1 MTNPVDT
8 GEPLVTPDDAFN
20 RKLVEN
26 VHPAGWR
33 NPRPRGR
40 YNLVVVGAGTA
51 GLVTAAGAASL
62 GARVALVERHLM
74 GGDCLNYG
82 CVPSKAVIRAS
93 RAAHE
98 ARHAGGFG
106 IEGGSAVA
114 VNFSRAMERM
124 RQLRAGIS
132 EHDSAERMAGL
143 GVDVFLGSARFT
155 GKDSVEVAGE
165 TLRFSRAAIA
175 TGARAAVLDTPGL
188 SEAGFLTNESVFS
201 LTEAPRRLLVVGG
214 GPIGCELA
222 QAFRRLGSEVTLLTD
237 VECLLP
243 RDEPEVAEVLD
254 RRFAEEGIDVVT
266 SARLRQVE
274 LAGGERVVSYERQ
287 GTSAGRVA
295 ANEILLCVG
304 RAANV
309 EGLGLEAAGVRYGPN
324 GVEVDDRL
332 RTSNPRIYA
341 AGDVCSPY
349 KFTHAAD
356 AMARIVIQNALFF
369 GRRKASAL
377 VIPWCTYTD
386 PEIARVGLDPEEA
399 RERGHDVVT
408 LAVPLS
414 DVDRAVLDGQTE
426 GFARVHIEKK
436 GGRIL
441 GATLVSAHAGETIGE
456 VVLAMTHGLGIGAL
470 RETIHP
476 YPTQAEALK
485 RAADLSLRSRL
496 TPGRKALLAR
506 FLSWRR

>member
-1 MTNPVDT
+1 MTEPIET
-8 GEPLVTPDDAFN
+8 REPLVAPDDAFN
-20 RKLVEN
+20 RELVAK
-26 VHPAGWR
+26 VHPDGWR
-33 NPRPRGR
+33 NPRPGGR

-98 ARHAGGFG
+98 ARHAAEFG
-106 IEGGSAVA
+106 VESNQPVA
-114 VNFSRAMERM
+114 VNFARAMERL
-124 RQLRAGIS
+124 RRLRAGIS
-132 EHDSAERMAGL
+132 EHDSAARMAGL

-155 GKDSVEVAGE
+155 GRDTVEVAGE
-165 TLRFSRAAIA
+165 TLRFSRAVIA
-175 TGARAAVLDTPGL
+175 TGARAAVLDVPGL
-188 SEAGFLTNESVFS
+188 AEAGFLTNETVFS
-201 LTEAPRRLLVVGG
+201 LTAAPRRLLVVGG

-222 QAFRRLGSEVTLLTD
+222 QAFRRLGSDVTLLTD
-237 VECLLP
+237 VERLLP
-243 RDEPEVAEVLD
+243 REETEAAEILA
-254 RRFAEEGIDVVT
+254 RRFAEEGMAVVT
-266 SARLRQVE
+266 SVRLRQVE
-274 LAGGERVVSYERQ
+274 RVGGERMVTYERQ
-287 GTSAGRVA
+287 GATGRVA
-295 ANEILLCVG
+295 TDEILLCVG

-309 EGLGLEAAGVRYGPN
+309 EGLGLEAAGVRYNSN

-369 GRRKASAL
+369 GRKKASGL

-386 PEIARVGLDPEEA
+386 PEIARVGLDPEGA
-399 RERGHDVVT
+399 RRRGHEVAT
-408 LAVPLS
+408 FAVPLA

-436 GGRIL
+436 SGRIL

-456 VVLAMTHGLGIGAL
+456 VVLAMTQGLGIGAL

-496 TPGRKALLAR
+496 TPGRKALLTR